1 MRRAPAIRFDTVSPP
16 SGESLPRMDVPLWIG
31 LVSPGGPTAPVAVES
46 VEQFERIFGA
56 EVLLGWNPVRKRDEV
71 SWLPR
76 AVRRFFAQGG
86 QRCWV
91 LGIPYTYGE
100 PLTPDLWVHEELTSA
115 TVADLPALA
124 EAVVTREE
132 QLRGL
137 HAAFSLTEPSL
148 IALPDLYHGVVR
160 PVAARSNPVP
170 RAATSTEERTERA
183 TFRPCSSDRLPTPRL
198 QVDRLEVPAPGL
210 RLQWTHRSSEANTI
224 EVQEAA
230 EPDFH
235 QPTTLLQGAGHQA
248 TVWGSFP
255 ALRYFRA
262 RSFAGDRE
270 SAWSNPVALIPV
282 IPEEHRF
289 EVAPVDAARMTEIQG
304 VQRALLRMCAARG
317 DTVAVLG
324 IPEAVSAGD
333 ARSFAEALGD
343 SSAPFVP
350 IGRRGIPPLSSSEQR
365 VLSFGILVHPWL
377 VEREADGSLVS
388 VPPEASMVGLIVKR
402 TLARGVWYAP
412 GNEPLTG
419 VIGLEPGLSRA
430 DQQALIAAGINVFSS
445 EPNGVV
451 SLTANTLTADEAY
464 RPLVVRRLLALLR
477 RLALER
483 GQRYAFEPLG
493 ETLLRTVQHSFEELL
508 GRLFARGAF
517 AGKTPAA
524 SYQVE
529 AGPSVNPPSQ
539 MDLGRLVVEL
549 RVAPALP
556 LTFITLRLEQ
566 AGGQGLIT
574 EVN

>member
-31 LVSPGGPTAPVAVES
+31 LVSPGGPTAPVPVES
-46 VEQFERIFGA
+46 VEQFERIFGG
-56 EVLLGWNPVRKRDEV
+56 EVLLGWNPVRKWNEV

-91 LGIPYTYGE
+91 LGIPYTYGD

-124 EAVVTREE
+124 EAVVTRGGL
-132 QLRGL
+132 LRGL

-148 IALPDLYHGVVR
+148 IALPDLSHGVVR
-160 PVAARSNPVP
+160 PVAARSNPTP
-170 RAATSTEERTERA
+170 SAATPKEEHTVRE
-183 TFRPCSSDRLPTPRL
+183 TFRPCSSDRLPAPRL
-198 QVDRLEVPAPGL
+198 RVEGLEVPAPGL
-210 RLQWTHRSSEANTI
+210 RLLWTHRTSGANAV
-224 EVQEAA
+224 EVQEAG

-235 QPTTLLQGAGHQA
+235 QPGLLFRGAGHQA

-262 RSFAGDRE
+262 RSLAGDQA
-270 SAWSNPVALIPV
+270 SAWSDPVALIPE
-282 IPEEHRF
+282 IPEEHSF
-289 EVAPVDAARMTEIQG
+289 EVAPVDAARRTEIQG

-324 IPEAVSAGD
+324 VPEAVSAGD
-333 ARSFAEALGD
+333 ARFFAEDLGD
-343 SSAPFVP
+343 SNALFVP
-350 IGRRGIPPLSSSEQR
+350 IGRRGIPPLSSSEQN
-365 VLSFGILVHPWL
+365 VLSFGMLVHPWL
-377 VEREADGSLVS
+377 VERNADGSLVS
-388 VPPEASMVGLIVKR
+388 VPPEAAMVSLIVKR

-430 DQQALIAAGINVFSS
+430 DQQFLIASGINVLSN
-445 EPNGVV
+445 EPKGVV

-524 SYQVE
+524 AYRVE
-529 AGPSVNPPSQ
+529 TGPTVNPPTNL
-539 MDLGRLVVEL
+539 DLGRLVVEL

>member
-1 MRRAPAIRFDTVSPP
+1 MRRAPAIQFDTVSPP

-31 LVSPGGPTAPVAVES
+31 LVSPGGPTAPVPVES

-56 EVLLGWNPVRKRDEV
+56 EVLLGWNPLRKRDEV

-100 PLTPDLWVHEELTSA
+100 PLTSDLWVHEELTSA

-137 HAAFSLTEPSL
+137 HAALSLTEPSL
-148 IALPDLYHGVVR
+148 IALPDLYHGVIR
-160 PVAARSNPVP
+160 PVAARSNPAP
-170 RAATSTEERTERA
+170 SAATPAEEHTEHA
-183 TFRPCSSDRLPTPRL
+183 TFRPCVSDRLPAPRL
-198 QVDRLEVPAPGL
+198 RAERLEVPAPGL
-210 RLQWTHRSSEANTI
+210 RLLWTHRTSGADAV
-224 EVQEAA
+224 EVQEAG

-235 QPTTLLQGAGHQA
+235 QPGLLFRGAGHQA
-248 TVWGSFP
+248 NVWGSFP

-262 RSFAGDRE
+262 RSRVGDRE
-270 SAWSNPVALIPV
+270 SAWSEPVALTPM

-289 EVAPVDAARMTEIQG
+289 EVAPVDAARMEEIQA

-324 IPEAVSAGD
+324 VPETVSAGE
-333 ARSFAEALGD
+333 ARSFAEALGNPK
-343 SSAPFVP
+343 APFLA
-350 IGRRGIPPLSSSEQR
+350 IGRRGISPFSSSEQR
-365 VLSFGILVHPWL
+365 VLSFGMLVHPWL
-377 VEREADGSLVS
+377 VERDSDGSLVS
-388 VPPEASMVGLIVKR
+388 VPPDGAMVGLIVKR

-412 GNEPLTG
+412 GNEPLSG

-430 DQQALIAAGINVFSS
+430 DQQVLIAAGINVLSN
-445 EPNGVV
+445 EPTGVV

-524 SYQVE
+524 AYQVD